1 MGKNTQTINADK
13 QREKKFSKLNDIL
26 SSLEKLLEEK
36 IVDLH
41 EVKGF
46 VGDRQNYLYY
56 QDHVW
61 EAQKLASDLSNE
73 QIYE

>member
-1 MGKNTQTINADK
+1 MKKNTQTINLDK
-13 QREKKFSKLNDIL
+13 QREKKFTKLNDIL

-36 IVDLH
+36 IVDLRG
-41 EVKGF
+41 VKGF
-46 VGDRQNYLYY
+46 IGDSHNYLYY